1 MGKEVRVFS
10 LLDFFFR
17 STSDQGQLVDFQNLN
32 GLGLQCKCAFGVRG
46 AHDAP
51 SLRVGDRL

>member
-17 STSDQGQLVDFQNLN
+17 STSDQGQLVNFRNMN
-32 GLGLQCKCAFGVRG
+32 GLGLQFNQCE
-46 AHDAP
+46 
-51 SLRVGDRL
+51 VGIRS